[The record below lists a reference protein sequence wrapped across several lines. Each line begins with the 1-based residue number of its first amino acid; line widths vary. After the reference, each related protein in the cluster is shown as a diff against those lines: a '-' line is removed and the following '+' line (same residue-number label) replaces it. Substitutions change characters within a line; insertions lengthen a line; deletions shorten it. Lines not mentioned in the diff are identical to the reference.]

1 MVKVR
6 PRGHYGH
13 QKNNNDGGGGEEDE
27 EARVGQQQ
35 EVAVVKGDEI
45 DFQQLQEVI
54 REVGNW
60 EDLRDGA
67 GAGGGGCEC
76 EVSTVD

>member
-6 PRGHYGH
+6 PRG
-13 QKNNNDGGGGEEDE
+13 QSDE
-27 EARVGQQQ
+27 VVQ

-60 EDLRDGA
+60 EDLR
-67 GAGGGGCEC
+67 GGCEC